1 MDKFYKLLV
10 NFSFAEPITRKRLLQ
25 IQGLTSNLI
34 QEALDNEYII
44 ETSAS
49 DIGEVRYLITHK
61 GQKNL

>member
-10 NFSFAEPITRKRLLQ
+10 NFSFGEPITRKRLLR
-25 IQGLTSNLI
+25 IQGVTSNLI

-49 DIGEVRYLITHK
+49 DIVKQGT
-61 GQKNL
+61 